1 MNGVLALTAAG
12 ACAVFGMNASRKLAQ
27 REALLNAWNE
37 ALLRMEGTVTHS
49 GAGLLD
55 VLKQGA
61 GEENAVLHELIR
73 RMEAS
78 PAASPEAL
86 TSGLPW
92 DDLLVPDERETLAAC
107 LRGLFSPTLAQQAQA
122 LSAARDQW
130 AVCLCRCREKREK
143 DGRLYVSLGWLGGAA
158 AFILLC

>member
-1 MNGVLALTAAG
+1 MNGLFALTAAG
-12 ACAVFGMNASRKLAQ
+12 ACAVLGMNASRNLTQ
-27 REALLNAWNE
+27 REAVLTAWDG
-37 ALLRMEGTVTHS
+37 ALSRMEGAVNHS
-49 GAGLLD
+49 GAGLMD

-61 GEENAVLHELIR
+61 AEENTVLHALIR
-73 RMEAS
+73 RMLSS

-86 TSGLPW
+86 TNGLPW
-92 DDLLVPDERETLAAC
+92 DEPLFSEERETLAAC

-122 LSAARDQW
+122 LSDARNQW
-130 AVCLCRCREKREK
+130 TAYLRRCREKREK